1 MKTSSDVMPEGGAV
15 VLSKCLAGGVGS
27 VCAGLMTN
35 PCDVIKVRNQQFG
48 GGSADT
54 RYRTFRGAA
63 TSILRHEGAR
73 GFAKGASATVLR
85 ECTYSSVR
93 LGLYEPIKR
102 QYSLLLNEGNNNDS
116 SNNNNN
122 DHNGSPSSSSPLVK
136 WLSAFTSGAI
146 GGALF
151 NPVDVVKIRFQSS
164 ASHRPPY
171 TSLRHAFRTIYA
183 KKGWRGLYIGTS
195 ATLVRAAFVTSAEL
209 GSYDVVKNDIL
220 VRSFGVD
227 GDATSTHLLASL
239 VASLITTTAANPADV
254 VKTRVMND
262 PHGTVGGAYR
272 HLVHVWTTDG
282 MAGFMRGWTASY
294 LRIGPHT
301 VISLVLV
308 EKVRKG
314 IGLASY

>member
-1 MKTSSDVMPEGGAV
+1 MSEGGTV
-15 VLSKCLAGGVGS
+15 VLSKCFAGGVGS
-27 VCAGLMTN
+27 VCAGLITN

-48 GGSADT
+48 STDT
-54 RYRTFRGAA
+54 RYRTFRGSAA
-63 TSILRHEGAR
+63 SILRHEGAR

-102 QYSLLLNEGNNNDS
+102 QYSLLLDDSSYNNKNNNK
-116 SNNNNN
+116 NNNNN
-122 DHNGSPSSSSPLVK
+122 NNNGAPSSSPLVK

-164 ASHRPPY
+164 ASHQPPY
-171 TSLRHAFRTIYA
+171 TSLHHAFRTIYA

-195 ATLVRAAFVTSAEL
+195 ATVVRAAFVTSAEL

-220 VRSFGVD
+220 VRSFGID
-227 GDATSTHLLASL
+227 ADATSTHLLASL

-282 MAGFMRGWTASY
+282 IAGFFRGWTASY

-301 VISLVLV
+301 VISLVLI
-308 EKVRKG
+308 EKVRQG